1 MSFTRMEKVEM
12 ALLAGAVGTFAA
24 WPGEVIWTE
33 AFGTVVGACAALLL
47 GQGLARD
54 LARLW
59 VNRATSTE
67 KRRIACLCAESTIGL
82 GLIAVALGVTAL
94 GIVEPV
100 TLDHSELVLLA
111 AVILGG
117 GFIAK
122 DYVVTV
128 RKETDHGSVIVR

>member
-1 MSFTRMEKVEM
+1 MSLTRMEKVEL
-12 ALLAGAVGTFAA
+12 ALLAVAVGTLAA
-24 WPGEVIWTE
+24 WPGEVRWTA

-47 GQGLARD
+47 GQGLVRD

-59 VNRATSTE
+59 VHRAASTE

-100 TLDHSELVLLA
+100 TLDHHELVLLVT
-111 AVILGG
+111 VIVGG
-117 GFIAK
+117 GFVAK

-128 RKETDHGSVIVR
+128 RKETDHESVIVG